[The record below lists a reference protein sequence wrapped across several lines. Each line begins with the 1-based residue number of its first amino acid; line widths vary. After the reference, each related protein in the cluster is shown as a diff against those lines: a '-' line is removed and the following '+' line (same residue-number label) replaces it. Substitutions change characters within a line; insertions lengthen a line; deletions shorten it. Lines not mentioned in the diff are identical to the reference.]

1 MLMTLDFDIAIC
13 GAGPV
18 GMALANMLVQRGTA
32 PLRVALIDARTIE
45 HAVRDPRTIAVS
57 HGSQQLLDD
66 VGAWPATADPI
77 HTIHVSRRGHFGRT
91 LLDRDEYDVPALG
104 YVTRYGAL
112 VSSLASVAHARGI
125 PSLRPAQVTGSHEH
139 ADHVA
144 LQLADGSSITAAIA
158 VQAEG
163 GLFSD
168 QGAKSV
174 RRDYDQTAIIGH
186 VMADAPFDRRA
197 FERFTSEGP
206 LALLPQDGGYA
217 LVWCG
222 RPASVERLM
231 ALSDREFLAELQDAF
246 GNRVGRF
253 TQVGPRNAY
262 PLGLNAQPAATAR
275 TIAIGNAA
283 QTLHPV
289 AGQGFNLGL
298 RDAAV
303 LARLLAREATP
314 DQLLQFIA
322 SRQGDRSL
330 TIALTDAMARVFAG
344 AADGS
349 PMQSVLGCSLALF
362 DAFKP
367 AKRLLAEHMMF
378 GRRQ

>member
-1 MLMTLDFDIAIC
+1 MTTDFDIAIC

-18 GMALANMLVQRGTA
+18 GMALAAMLAQRGTA
-32 PLRVALIDARTIE
+32 PQRIALIDARTVE
-45 HAVRDPRTIAVS
+45 QAVHDPRTIAVS
-57 HGSQQLLDD
+57 HGSRQLLDEI
-66 VGAWPATADPI
+66 GAWPAAADPI

-91 LLDRDEYDVPALG
+91 LLDRDEYGVPALG

-112 VSSLASVAHARGI
+112 VSSLAGATQARGI
-125 PSLRPAQVTGSHEH
+125 VSLRPAQVTGSEEH
-139 ADHVA
+139 ADRVA
-144 LQLADGSSITAAIA
+144 LRLADGRGVTAAIA

-163 GLFSD
+163 GVFSD
-168 QGAKSV
+168 QDARSV
-174 RRDYDQTAIIGH
+174 RRDYDQTAIIAH
-186 VMADAPFDRRA
+186 VMADAPVAQRA

-231 ALSDREFLAELQDAF
+231 ALSDAAFLAELQDAF
-246 GNRVGRF
+246 GQRVGRF
-253 TQVGPRNAY
+253 TGTGPRNAY

-275 TIAIGNAA
+275 TVAIGNAA

-303 LARLLAREATP
+303 LARLLARDATP
-314 DQLLQFIA
+314 QRLLQFLA
-322 SRQGDRSL
+322 ARQGDRSL
-330 TIALTDAMARVFAG
+330 TITLTDAMARIFAG
-344 AADGS
+344 AAGGA
-349 PMQSVLGCSLALF
+349 PAQSLLGCSLALF